1 MILIN
6 NLILLKFHVFSW
18 YFQEYIFNF
27 LNFKD
32 SFRLYLHDCMPIP
45 STKLRFWNW
54 GMRSRDYRIGALFI
68 RSGRQENQNCQWRR
82 RPRHPEAEIGRTG
95 RWSSQILYNFDG
107 YLIIYRCNNF
117 WHGIDPQLVGSM
129 NVEVRRNQTQI
140 EFRWLDI
147 WIGTLDRVLS
157 VDPPAIAAD
166 IKNKAEFSM
175 DKSFFLRWAHEPF
188 ISG

>member
-1 MILIN
+1 MIVCPYPQPNWDFGIGECAREITVLGHCLSEVGDKRIKIASGDEG
-6 NLILLKFHVFSW
+6 LGTLRLK
-18 YFQEYIFNF
+18 
-27 LNFKD
+27 
-32 SFRLYLHDCMPIP
+32 
-45 STKLRFWNW
+45 
-54 GMRSRDYRIGALFI
+54 
-68 RSGRQENQNCQWRR
+68 
-82 RPRHPEAEIGRTG
+82 IGRTG